1 MEILPFLSK
10 EKKYNDNL
18 EYTKSGKCFD
28 LHRMRPHVE
37 DQGPNRKLNYVDVNI
52 IFKGVCNASD
62 IYSCDCSIKARQLW
76 DN

>member
-18 EYTKSGKCFD
+18 EYTKWGKCFD

-37 DQGPNRKLNYVDVNI
+37 DQGPNRKLNYVV
-52 IFKGVCNASD
+52 VYVMHR
-62 IYSCDCSIKARQLW
+62 IYIVVIVQ
-76 DN
+76 

>member
-18 EYTKSGKCFD
+18 EYTKWGKCFD

-37 DQGPNRKLNYVDVNI
+37 DQGPNRKLNYV
-52 IFKGVCNASD
+52 GCM
-62 IYSCDCSIKARQLW
+62 
-76 DN
+76 